1 MLFLTFS
8 ISLSSFST
16 IIVFSPNFMS
26 GGFLSSCSGVG
37 QLRETEADWISEDA
51 QVRQQLGEEHCDDE
65 EDSDVD
71 EDVSDKDGD
80 NVDD

>member
-1 MLFLTFS
+1 M
-8 ISLSSFST
+8 
-16 IIVFSPNFMS
+16 
-26 GGFLSSCSGVG
+26 CSGVW
-37 QLRETEADWISEDA
+37 QLRETDADWISEDA
-51 QVRQQLGEEHCDDE
+51 QVRQQFGGEHRDDE